1 MRNLGILNDPNI
13 QQPFLLDAIR
23 HAETGHLSPAK
34 AAVATSKVGARGA
47 YQFMPKNLHSM
58 GYKMPDNIPLS
69 DVLDPTKA
77 RGLAGQ
83 YVTGYSNY
91 HGFTTPLQ
99 KLAAYN
105 MGPQATENWLARGGK
120 FEDLPDE
127 TQKYVTR
134 AAKFMEN
141 KMALPKNSIAV
152 GLDTSVAARRAELT
166 EQLRAAR
173 VPESAIPQM
182 VAEMLA
188 AETVPQ
194 PALSELPTTGAL
206 AEAAGTTLGAGDNDA
221 ILKIGLDNAARQQ
234 GGAATVLRAEDNLNV
249 TNPEG
254 DVFDEGQRSMETID
268 VDDPAVRRRIG
279 LGQPPQPV
287 GNLPPQM
294 MNAPNVGL
302 GNMMQPD
309 GVLADADLA
318 YERAQTNAPN
328 VGLGNMMQ
336 PNAALSDA
344 DLRYEPAGQYNAPNI
359 GMPKIRSNAALADD
373 DLAFEQGLLSSGANT
388 QYPIDHSSAILNPDP
403 PAPITGALSTENQ
416 SILRNA
422 QAASAAKASEGRR
435 NATGLTTL
443 PTASIDG
450 SDLIRIGSA
459 MVGGSATGGL
469 NAIDRAGQEYGAI
482 MDAKGTAA
490 LEKYKADLDAAQ
502 KKQVKDNNAAQVSSR
517 IVTSTIDDI
526 MPIINDDIDGLF
538 NKVTGMGGNT
548 TGFFGKIMSGIGGT
562 EANDLRTMLDTVR
575 ANVGFDK
582 LQSMREASPTGGA
595 LGNVSNQE
603 NLLLQSVLSNVEQ
616 SQSPEQLKRNLLRL
630 RESYLDIVHG
640 IGNRPYGTP
649 KFSGSLGGSQ
659 MMHGVKVTKVTS

>member
-1 MRNLGILNDPNI
+1 MRDLGILNDPNI

-23 HAETGHLSPAK
+23 HAETGHLSPDK

-58 GYKMPDNIPLS
+58 GYKMPSNIPLS
-69 DVLDPTKA
+69 DVLDPAKA
-77 RGLAGQ
+77 RNLAGQ

-91 HGFTTPLQ
+91 HGFQTPLQ

-105 MGPQATENWLARGGK
+105 MGPQATENWLASGGN
-120 FEDLPDE
+120 FEDLPNE
-127 TQKYVTR
+127 TQQYVTR

-141 KMALPKNSIAV
+141 KMVLPKDSIAV
-152 GLDTSVAARRAELT
+152 GLDPTVAARRAELT
-166 EQLRAAR
+166 GQLRAAR

-182 VAEMLA
+182 VAELLA
-188 AETVPQ
+188 AETMPE
-194 PALSELPTTGAL
+194 PALSGLPTTGAL
-206 AEAAGTTLGAGDNDA
+206 AEAAGTSNEGDNDA
-221 ILKIGLDNAARQQ
+221 ILKIGLDNVAKQQ

-249 TNPEG
+249 TDPAT
-254 DVFDEGQRSMETID
+254 DVYAGQGSLERID
-268 VDDPAVRRRIG
+268 VDDPNVRASMG

-287 GNLPPQM
+287 GTLPPFAT
-294 MNAPNVGL
+294 APIYSMDNTAP
-302 GNMMQPD
+302 QS
-309 GVLADADLA
+309 GVLDN
-318 YERAQTNAPN
+318 TAPIYPLDN
-328 VGLGNMMQ
+328 TAPPSGVLDNTA
-336 PNAALSDA
+336 PIYSLDNTPPPSAVLSN
-344 DLRYEPAGQYNAPNI
+344 RT
-359 GMPKIRSNAALADD
+359 
-373 DLAFEQGLLSSGANT
+373 SSGALT
-388 QYPIDHSSAILNPDP
+388 NPMVNDISTDDAYANQQVVQP
-403 PAPITGALSTENQ
+403 PITGALSSANQ
-416 SILRNA
+416 TILRNA

-435 NATGLTTL
+435 NATGLTTM

-459 MVGGSATGGL
+459 MVGGSARGGL
-469 NAIDRAGQEYGAI
+469 NAIDRAGQEYGSI

-490 LEKYKADLDAAQ
+490 LEQYKAELKAAE
-502 KKQVKDNNAAQVSSR
+502 KNQVKDNNAARVSSR
-517 IVTSTIDDI
+517 IVTTTIDDI
-526 MPIINDDIDGLF
+526 IPIINDDIDGLF

-548 TGFFGKIMSGIGGT
+548 TGFFGKIMAGIGGT

-649 KFSGSLGGSQ
+649 KFSGGSQ

>member
-1 MRNLGILNDPNI
+1 
-13 QQPFLLDAIR
+13 
-23 HAETGHLSPAK
+23 
-34 AAVATSKVGARGA
+34 
-47 YQFMPKNLHSM
+47 
-58 GYKMPDNIPLS
+58 MPDNSPLS

-77 RGLAGQ
+77 RSLAGR

-91 HGFTTPLQ
+91 HGFKTPLQ

-127 TQKYVTR
+127 TQQYVTR

-152 GLDTSVAARRAELT
+152 GLDTSVDAVAARRAELT

-188 AETVPQ
+188 VET
-194 PALSELPTTGAL
+194 PALSSGTRTTGAL
-206 AEAAGTTLGAGDNDA
+206 GGLDTSGTEGL
-221 ILKIGLDNAARQQ
+221 LQIGLDNAAKADAANAR
-234 GGAATVLRAEDNLNV
+234 GIPDESSATVNIDN
-249 TNPEG
+249 TP
-254 DVFDEGQRSMETID
+254 
-268 VDDPAVRRRIG
+268 VDDSALLNQAVVAADKAVTTGPNAVPYSKRPSTTYPMDHSAGILNPSAFDTQYPMDHSAGVLNPDPMVDADDMTSAAAAANPAVPVVNATTDDAFFNQQR
-279 LGQPPQPV
+279 GQ
-287 GNLPPQM
+287 
-294 MNAPNVGL
+294 
-302 GNMMQPD
+302 
-309 GVLADADLA
+309 
-318 YERAQTNAPN
+318 
-328 VGLGNMMQ
+328 
-336 PNAALSDA
+336 
-344 DLRYEPAGQYNAPNI
+344 
-359 GMPKIRSNAALADD
+359 
-373 DLAFEQGLLSSGANT
+373 T
-388 QYPIDHSSAILNPDP
+388 QYPIDHSSGILNPEP
-403 PAPITGALSTENQ
+403 PAPITGALRTENQ

-435 NATGLTTL
+435 NATGLTTM

-459 MVGGSATGGL
+459 MVGGSARGGL

-482 MDAKGTAA
+482 MDAKGSAA
-490 LEKYKADLDAAQ
+490 LERYKADMDAAQ
-502 KKQVKDNNAAQVSSR
+502 KNQVKDNNAAQVSSR
-517 IVTSTIDDI
+517 IVTTTIDDI
-526 MPIINDDIDGLF
+526 IPIINDDIDGLF

-548 TGFFGKIMSGIGGT
+548 TGFFGKIMAGIGGT

-649 KFSGSLGGSQ
+649 KFSGSSGGSQ
-659 MMHGVKVTKVTS
+659 TINGVTVTKVTP

>member
-1 MRNLGILNDPNI
+1 MRNPGILNDPNI

-58 GYKMPDNIPLS
+58 GYKMPNNIPLS
-69 DVLDPTKA
+69 DVLDPAKA
-77 RGLAGQ
+77 RSLAGQ

-127 TQKYVTR
+127 TQQYVTR

-152 GLDTSVAARRAELT
+152 GLDTSVDAVAARRAELT

-188 AETVPQ
+188 AET
-194 PALSELPTTGAL
+194 PALSSGTRTTGAL
-206 AEAAGTTLGAGDNDA
+206 GGLDTSGTEGL
-221 ILKIGLDNAARQQ
+221 LQIGLDNAAKADAANAR
-234 GGAATVLRAEDNLNV
+234 GIPDESGAAVNIDN
-249 TNPEG
+249 TA
-254 DVFDEGQRSMETID
+254 
-268 VDDPAVRRRIG
+268 VDDSALLNQAVVAADKAVTTG
-279 LGQPPQPV
+279 P
-287 GNLPPQM
+287 
-294 MNAPNVGL
+294 NAVPYSKRPSTIYPMDHSAGILNPSAFDTQYP
-302 GNMMQPD
+302 MD
-309 GVLADADLA
+309 HSAGVLNPDPMVDADDMTSA
-318 YERAQTNAPN
+318 AAAANSAVPVVNATTD
-328 VGLGNMMQ
+328 
-336 PNAALSDA
+336 DA
-344 DLRYEPAGQYNAPNI
+344 FFNQQRGQ
-359 GMPKIRSNAALADD
+359 
-373 DLAFEQGLLSSGANT
+373 T
-388 QYPIDHSSAILNPDP
+388 QYPIDHSSGILNPEP
-403 PAPITGALSTENQ
+403 PAPTTGALSTENQ

-435 NATGLTTL
+435 NATGLTTM

-459 MVGGSATGGL
+459 MVGGSARGGL

-482 MDAKGTAA
+482 MDAKGSAA
-490 LEKYKADLDAAQ
+490 LERYKADMDAAQ
-502 KKQVKDNNAAQVSSR
+502 KNQVKDNNAAKVSSR
-517 IVTSTIDDI
+517 IVTTTIDDI
-526 MPIINDDIDGLF
+526 IPIINDDIDGLF

-548 TGFFGKIMSGIGGT
+548 TGFFGKIMAGIGGT

-649 KFSGSLGGSQ
+649 KFSGSSGGSQ
-659 MMHGVKVTKVTS
+659 TINGVTVTKVTP